1 MNEIYKR
8 IFTALILFTL
18 FIFCLFFN
26 QFTWQ
31 LFISFF
37 LIISFYEFINLI
49 NKIYKKKIFK
59 ILILAIIAFFLFL
72 NLIILSNTRL
82 EFGEELILTL
92 FIACIASDIG
102 GYISGKT
109 IGGPKLTKISP
120 KKTIAGAIGSIFF
133 TIIITSFFIKFYDNK
148 LYTLIDLE
156 FTNPIKKYLWLIFM
170 SILCQLGDL
179 FISYLKR
186 KADVKDTGVMLP
198 GHGGVLDRIDGII
211 IAIPIGIFLFF

>member
-31 LFISFF
+31 LLISFF

-49 NKIYKKKIFK
+49 NKIYKKKISQ
-59 ILILAIIAFFLFL
+59 ILILAIIGCLLFL
-72 NLIILSNTRL
+72 NLLILSNTRL
-82 EFGEELILTL
+82 ELGEELILTL
-92 FIACIASDIG
+92 FISSIASDIG
-102 GYISGKT
+102 GYITGRL

-120 KKTIAGAIGSIFF
+120 QKTIAGAIGSIFF
-133 TIIITSFFIKFYDNK
+133 TIIITSLFIKIYDNK

-156 FTNPIKKYLWLIFM
+156 FTNAIKKYLWLIFM
-170 SILCQLGDL
+170 SIFCQLGDL
-179 FISYLKR
+179 LISYLKR
-186 KADVKDTGVMLP
+186 KADVKDTGGILP